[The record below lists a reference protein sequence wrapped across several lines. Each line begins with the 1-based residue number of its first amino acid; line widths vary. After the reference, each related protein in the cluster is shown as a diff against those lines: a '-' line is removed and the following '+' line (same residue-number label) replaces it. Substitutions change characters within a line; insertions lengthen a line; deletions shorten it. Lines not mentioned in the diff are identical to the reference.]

1 MNSKNP
7 LAQDSATL
15 RELLSQPVVWQR
27 VLQELE
33 SSTTFEKVVSGVRDR
48 SIWLFVGCGTS
59 YYLAETAAA
68 FWRQQTGEQAFAIPA
83 SEIMLFPDK
92 ALLRSS
98 ALQSVVISRS
108 GETSEAVRASQLLRS
123 EHRVPV
129 LGITCGENTPLEAN
143 SDVCLSVRAADE
155 KSPVMTRSFT
165 SMLISLQLLAAR
177 LSGDKGW
184 AASMQRVAAHC
195 ASLIGPWAERV
206 EAFVE
211 NNTFANYAFLGQGAL
226 YGIAREGALKLTEMS
241 CSFGQPFHSLEF
253 RHGPK
258 ATVTPETCLTFYLSE
273 TGFDAES
280 KVLLDM
286 KELGATVIAVSRKA
300 TTEIVR
306 NSDLVF
312 EFEVQA
318 PEMATLAPF
327 VIPSQLLGF
336 YTGVKK
342 GLTPDAPR
350 NLSRVVMLD

>member
-1 MNSKNP
+1 MESKN
-7 LAQDSATL
+7 LLVRDSATFL
-15 RELLSQPVVWQR
+15 ELMSQPVVWQKA
-27 VLQELE
+27 LQELE
-33 SSTTFEKVVSGVRDR
+33 NSAALERIVNSVRDTR
-48 SIWLFVGCGTS
+48 IWLFVGCGTS

-68 FWRQQTGEQAFAIPA
+68 FWRQQTGQQAFALPA
-83 SEIMLFPDK
+83 SEVMLFPDN

-108 GETSEAVRASQLLRS
+108 GETSEAVRACQLLRT
-123 EHRVPV
+123 EHKVPV

-143 SDVCLSVRAADE
+143 SDLCLAVRVADE

-165 SMLISLQLLAAR
+165 SMLLSLQQLAAR

-184 AASMQRVAAHC
+184 AASVQRVAAHC
-195 ASLIGPWAERV
+195 ASMIEHWAERV
-206 EAFVE
+206 ETFVE
-211 NNTFANYAFLGQGAL
+211 KNTFANYAFLGQGAL

-241 CSFGQPFHSLEF
+241 CSFGQPFHTLEF

-273 TGFDAES
+273 TGNDAERR
-280 KVLLDM
+280 VLSDM
-286 KELGATVIAVSRKA
+286 KELGGTVIAICRKA
-300 TTEIVR
+300 TSEIVR

-312 EFEVQA
+312 EFEVAA

-342 GLTPDAPR
+342 GLSPDAPR

>member
-1 MNSKNP
+1 MDSKN
-7 LAQDSATL
+7 LLGRDSATF
-15 RELLSQPVVWQR
+15 RELMSQPVLWQK

-33 SSTTFEKVVSGVRDR
+33 DSTVLENIINHTRDR
-48 SIWLFVGCGTS
+48 RTWLFVGCGTS

-68 FWRQQTGEQAFAIPA
+68 FWRSQTGQQAFAVPA
-83 SEIMLFPDK
+83 SEVMLFPDK

-108 GETSEAVRASQLLRS
+108 GETSEAVKACQLLRS
-123 EHRVPV
+123 EHKVPV
-129 LGITCGENTPLEAN
+129 LGITCGGKTPLEAN
-143 SDVCLSVRAADE
+143 SDLCVAMRVADE

-165 SMLISLQLLAAR
+165 SMLLSLQHLAAR

-184 AASMQRVAAHC
+184 LASMQRVATHC
-195 ASLIGPWAERV
+195 ALMIEPWAQRV

-211 NNTFANYAFLGQGAL
+211 KNTFANYAFLGQGPL

-241 CSFGQPFHSLEF
+241 CSFGQPFHTLEF

-258 ATVTPETCLTFYLSE
+258 ATVTPETCLTFYVSE
-273 TGFDAES
+273 TGNDPES
-280 KVLLDM
+280 KVLSDM
-286 KELGATVIAVSRKA
+286 KELGGTVIAVCRNA
-300 TTEIVR
+300 TSEIVR

-312 EFEVQA
+312 EFEVAA

-336 YTGVKK
+336 FTGVKK